1 MSQASP
7 LARVKDEFGGKDKL
21 VDKIVGLLS
30 SDADESKDELRKR
43 LLGAANKKLIRL
55 HHIATSVKQHGGHDK
70 LVDATAVSLGRAKDK
85 DYVEKLGTFS
95 NGRLL
100 DVLGASERRGKR
112 KSAAAAAPAEAK
124 AKPAR
129 APRPAKAKAAPGEK
143 TKAKAKAT
151 KATKATKGKK
161 KGKAAGKKSA

>member
-7 LARVKDEFGGKDKL
+7 LARVKEEFGGKDKL

-55 HHIATSVKQHGGHDK
+55 HKVATAVKEHGGHDK
-70 LVDATAVSLGRAKDK
+70 LAGDAASALGRSKDK

-100 DVLGASERRGKR
+100 DVLGAAQKR
-112 KSAAAAAPAEAK
+112 NGATAK
-124 AKPAR
+124 AAEKPAKPK
-129 APRPAKAKAAPGEK
+129 AERPVKAKAAGEK
-143 TKAKAKAT
+143 AVKPAKAAASQGAKD
-151 KATKATKGKK
+151 KGGKGSK
-161 KGKAAGKKSA
+161 SGKAAGRKRA